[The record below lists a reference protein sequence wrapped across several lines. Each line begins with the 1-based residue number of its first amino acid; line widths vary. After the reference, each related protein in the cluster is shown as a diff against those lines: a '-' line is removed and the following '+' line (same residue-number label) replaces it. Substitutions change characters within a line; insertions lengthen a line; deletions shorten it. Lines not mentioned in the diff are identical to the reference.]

1 MNSDKILIVDDDR
14 KILRILKLQL
24 LHNQYEVFTAE
35 NGNQALEL
43 FTEQPDIPLVLL
55 DIMLPGID
63 GISLCRK
70 LKQINADVKIIIV
83 SAKDQSQDVVL
94 GLDSGA
100 DDYIKKPFVFDE
112 LLARIRANLRKRNPK
127 GPDGNLI
134 EFHDLNINLNTFEV
148 TRGGKTIELS
158 KTEFDLLEYLV
169 LNHDLVQSRE
179 QILNRVWG
187 YNYYGNYNIVDVY
200 IKYLRD
206 KIDKDFET
214 KLIHTV
220 RGRGYVVK

>member
-158 KTEFDLLEYLV
+158 KTEFDPAGISCASITIWSKAE
-169 LNHDLVQSRE
+169 
-179 QILNRVWG
+179 NR
-187 YNYYGNYNIVDVY
+187 
-200 IKYLRD
+200 
-206 KIDKDFET
+206 F
-214 KLIHTV
+214 
-220 RGRGYVVK
+220 